1 MTNEN
6 KIERALNILL
16 DMQHAIAPEGVD
28 AQYEVIRGLFH
39 VSGVPE

>member
-28 AQYEVIRGLFH
+28 AQYEEVRF
-39 VSGVPE
+39 SFKF